1 MDSDDGPPRDSDVED
16 TTPRLTRQYPQTP
29 MPGDDESE
37 PDTIS
42 ESGSTFHG
50 ALKVLIIAIAI
61 AHLWTVWTLRTDMN
75 IMMQYLNEIAQQNKH
90 ITGVL
95 HNQHQVRWQIV
106 PTQL

>member
-61 AHLWTVWTLRTDMN
+61 ASMDSMD
-75 IMMQYLNEIAQQNKH
+75 IANRYEHHDAVFERNSSTK
-90 ITGVL
+90 
-95 HNQHQVRWQIV
+95 
-106 PTQL
+106 